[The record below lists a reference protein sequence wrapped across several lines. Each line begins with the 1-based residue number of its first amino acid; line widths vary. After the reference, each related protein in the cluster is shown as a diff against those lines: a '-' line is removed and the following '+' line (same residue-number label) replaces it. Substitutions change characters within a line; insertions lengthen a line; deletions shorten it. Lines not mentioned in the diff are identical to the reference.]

1 MKDEVTRKQAG
12 TSAFTRRGRP
22 CACGNHFAAM
32 SVLDWCGSGVLSG
45 KRVFGSRIFNG
56 RVGKTV
62 RLRRWNGACFGI
74 AAVAANAV
82 SASAVDS
89 IAGKRTADQ
98 CMGSMAVHRRCR
110 TCLSAVLGRLG
121 TLFRRFTVV
130 FTGSLPAGNLTAAA
144 TGAARTAGA
153 GGIGS
158 AGNLIRYP
166 VCDYAAAN
174 ADL

>member
-45 KRVFGSRIFNG
+45 KRVFGSHIFDG

-62 RLRRWNGACFGI
+62 CLRRWNGTCFGI

-82 SASAVDS
+82 SASAADG
-89 IAGKRTADQ
+89 IAGERHTDQ
-98 CMGSMAVHRRCR
+98 CVGGMAVHRRCR
-110 TCLSAVLGRLG
+110 ACLSAVLGRLG

-130 FTGSLPAGNLTAAA
+130 FTGSLPAGNLAAAA
-144 TGAARTAGA
+144 TGAARAASA
-153 GGIGS
+153 GGVGS
-158 AGNLIRYP
+158 AGDFIWHP
-166 VCDYAAAN
+166 VYDYGAAN
-174 ADL
+174 TDL